1 MLTALILFGSAGAA
15 AATLGWLSGALMRG
29 LARRRPFLRTAHER
43 CRYPWTATLV
53 VAAAL
58 SVLPATGLGAALA
71 GGLRHTLVV
80 ALIVSVTWL
89 GVRVTHVSEDAAF
102 RRLRVDVADNRRIRK
117 VRTQVTVIR
126 RIVVALLVV
135 LAAAAVLMTFA
146 RLRTFGASLLA
157 SAGVAGIVGG
167 LAAQTTLSNVFAG
180 LQLAFTDAL
189 RFDDVV
195 VVENEWGRVEEL
207 TLTYVVVHLW
217 DERRLV
223 LPTTYFTT
231 RPFQNWTRTGSRI
244 LGTAMLHLDYSAPVD
259 ALRTEAGRL
268 VAASPHWDGRDW
280 ALQVVDTTESTI
292 VVRVL
297 ASAVNADH
305 AYDLRCELREKLLA
319 YVTERHASA
328 LPRTRVAVPGG
339 AEPDL
344 GPADLSRGSPPR
356 SRIGATKSGW

>member
-1 MLTALILFGSAGAA
+1 MAFVLIGSACVAA
-15 AATLGWLSGALMRG
+15 AVLGWLSGALMRG

-53 VAAAL
+53 LAAAL
-58 SVLPATGLGAALA
+58 SVLPAAGVEDVLA
-71 GGLRHTLVV
+71 GSLRHALVV

-89 GVRVTHVSEDAAF
+89 GVRVTLVTEDAAF

-135 LAAAAVLMTFA
+135 LAVAAVLMTFA

-167 LAAQTTLSNVFAG
+167 LAAQTLLGNVFAG

-231 RPFQNWTRTGSRI
+231 KPFQNWTRTGSRV
-244 LGTAMLHLDYSAPVD
+244 LGTALLHLDYSAPVD
-259 ALRTEAGRL
+259 ALRAEAERIIT
-268 VAASPHWDGRDW
+268 ASTHWDRRDW
-280 ALQVVDTTESTI
+280 ALQVVDTTETTM

-297 ASAVNADH
+297 ASAVDADH
-305 AYDLRCELREKLLA
+305 AYELRCELRERLLA
-319 YVTERHASA
+319 YVTEHHPSA
-328 LPRTRVAVPGG
+328 LPRTRVAAPAPSLADATIDLVPTEG
-339 AEPDL
+339 
-344 GPADLSRGSPPR
+344 
-356 SRIGATKSGW
+356 